1 MRSSHLSGLLRD
13 VARRHL
19 AYATTILCVVTISR
33 SPWILACVLASLLFL
48 VAKDAGA
55 DPRFV
60 ACNSIGFPLV
70 EAVAVLASRH
80 TWRYAHPISLLG
92 VPVWLFPLWGLAS
105 IWVVDVQRLLDC
117 LAESRATSTTHYCT
131 D

>member
-1 MRSSHLSGLLRD
+1 MGSPHLSRILRD
-13 VARRHL
+13 VVRRHS

-33 SPWILACVLASLLFL
+33 SPWILACVLTSLLFL
-48 VAKDAGA
+48 VARDAGA

-80 TWRYAHPISLLG
+80 TWVYAHPIPLLG
-92 VPVWLFPLWGLAS
+92 VPAWLFPLWGLAS
-105 IWVVDVQRLLDC
+105 IWVVDVQRLVDC
-117 LAESRATSTTHYCT
+117 LAESRATSTHYFE